1 MLAAF
6 ITLKRAFILTLA
18 IFDLDNTL
26 IGGDSDHA
34 WGQFLVENNYVDTE
48 SYERQNDAFYED
60 YKAGTL
66 DIIAYQEF
74 AFAPLAQYSPDELAS
89 MHQQFIKTKIEPM
102 LLDKAAAL
110 IQHHR
115 DSGHQLL
122 IITATNRFI
131 TQPIATLLGF
141 DQLIA
146 TEGEMIDGKYTGKVS
161 GVPSFAEGK
170 ITRLNQWL
178 AAREESLEGSFF
190 YSDSHNDLPLL
201 ETVSHPIAVDP
212 DPTLERIAKERD
224 WRVISLR

>member
-1 MLAAF
+1 
-6 ITLKRAFILTLA
+6 
-18 IFDLDNTL
+18 
-26 IGGDSDHA
+26 
-34 WGQFLVENNYVDTE
+34 
-48 SYERQNDAFYED
+48 
-60 YKAGTL
+60 
-66 DIIAYQEF
+66 
-74 AFAPLAQYSPDELAS
+74 
-89 MHQQFIKTKIEPM
+89 
-102 LLDKAAAL
+102 
-110 IQHHR
+110 
-115 DSGHQLL
+115 L